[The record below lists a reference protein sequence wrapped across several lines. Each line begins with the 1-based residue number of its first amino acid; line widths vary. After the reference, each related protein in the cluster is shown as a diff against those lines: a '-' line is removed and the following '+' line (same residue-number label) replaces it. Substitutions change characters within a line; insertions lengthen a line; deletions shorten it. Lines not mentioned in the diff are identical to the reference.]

1 MRWATCQHPSWQYL
15 GPGKVRCKECNMVRF
30 NPDGLSPIGGDRT
43 VRLDDGTEL
52 TVAQPGTPAF
62 ELASSKLRIA
72 QLEAALRP
80 FAELMADHDINR
92 WPNPKGR
99 VELFIEVEHLFAAA
113 QALGML
119 DPDPEG
125 PRAEVGLG

>member
-1 MRWATCQHPSWQYL
+1 MPQWPTCEHDGGWQYL
-15 GPGKVRCKECNMVRF
+15 GPGKVRCRKCNIVRF
-30 NPDGLSPIGGDRT
+30 NPDGLSP
-43 VRLDDGTEL
+43 
-52 TVAQPGTPAF
+52 VAKGHEIREVVVDEYA
-62 ELASSKLRIA
+62 ARIA

-80 FAELMADHDINR
+80 FAEAWVRCAREADSSRVSFALMLGESGFD
-92 WPNPKGR
+92 
-99 VELFIEVEHLFAAA
+99 VELDPDVGMAAA